1 MTTHYQKIQALGN
14 RMVTNLAAKGVSAQF
29 SDGGLTLADKILE
42 INQFNDGVFLASDK
56 KIAQSSNTVHLSA
69 MVVDEG
75 MFKVG
80 EPVIIEDM
88 VNTTPIYTKTK
99 INEDPTLPDTLNDN
113 IGSGRWALTFGSYSG
128 SADAPFILVR
138 TSEYDELTISK
149 TSTGFDIESNISYE
163 GSTDYLEGSL
173 TGSILYYCEGELF
186 TDTGDSLI
194 EEWFNVNDFNMSI
207 AQYVEGSVSLYRI
220 YGGGITGDSGAVSGI
235 YTCSGAGKKEIVAK
249 SGSVVSQPYSIW
261 DTLFYDNA
269 TSESNKWRNYSD
281 RLTVTPS
288 DDGTT
293 LFRDASTSIGY
304 YIAYDTSTSQYVTF
318 TTPFVI
324 EFEVSGISSRSQCG
338 VYFSVSSDNNK
349 TFSDMGVV
357 NGDSVKI
364 EYDGTTIKV
373 YRNGGTSSTD
383 ISLSLTGNI
392 KVGFF
397 VGATNYF
404 TFKNF
409 KIYKG

>member
-80 EPVIIEDM
+80 EPVIIEDK

-249 SGSVVSQPYSIW
+249 SGSVVSQPYEVTDCILYEQASATYGDSGTSGNRVTQRWKVNNVEYCYTAPFCFEFDVVSI
-261 DTLFYDNA
+261 
-269 TSESNKWRNYSD
+269 
-281 RLTVTPS
+281 
-288 DDGTT
+288 
-293 LFRDASTSIGY
+293 
-304 YIAYDTSTSQYVTF
+304 
-318 TTPFVI
+318 TTPNGLRLRI
-324 EFEVSGISSRSQCG
+324 MEEDTTPIYQLNNLGILQADDHVKCVVTETGSEW
-338 VYFSVSSDNNK
+338 F
-349 TFSDMGVV
+349 V
-357 NGDSVKI
+357 NGVSR
-364 EYDGTTIKV
+364 YTGSGTAENPFSIV
-373 YRNGGTSSTD
+373 LIVLNGYSASITLENLMAYP
-383 ISLSLTGNI
+383 I
-392 KVGFF
+392 
-397 VGATNYF
+397 
-404 TFKNF
+404 
-409 KIYKG
+409 

>member
-1 MTTHYQKIQALGN
+1 
-14 RMVTNLAAKGVSAQF
+14 MVTNLAAKGVSAQF

-80 EPVIIEDM
+80 EPVIIEDK

-249 SGSVVSQPYSIW
+249 SGSVVSQPITLL
-261 DTLFYDNA
+261 DTKFYDTGIDGTANSNYENVA
-269 TSESNKWRNYSD
+269 KLTRGSDGTVINTAWTNIRPKINNSTSLDLTNDLCFELDITEFNSPSVGSD
-281 RLTVTPS
+281 QFRIQF
-288 DDGTT
+288 DDG
-293 LFRDASTSIGY
+293 
-304 YIAYDTSTSQYVTF
+304 
-318 TTPFVI
+318 
-324 EFEVSGISSRSQCG
+324 SGSA
-338 VYFSVSSDNNK
+338 K
-349 TFSDMGVV
+349 TFWVATTGKHRFEIKDKIYVYI
-357 NGDSVKI
+357 GDAINPSNTIDYTRNSTIIVQLVITSLNVTHKFKDVKI
-364 EYDGTTIKV
+364 YPI
-373 YRNGGTSSTD
+373 
-383 ISLSLTGNI
+383 
-392 KVGFF
+392 
-397 VGATNYF
+397 
-404 TFKNF
+404 
-409 KIYKG
+409 